1 MSLSIPYSI
10 YEFKV
15 VNLGSKL
22 NWINVWSS
30 IWRKGNFV
38 TIFQNNMFCH
48 HKHSFLNMAWN
59 KHAQFIKNTTSINHA
74 KALVPCTRILEWRH
88 ATWILLTSQLLGN
101 CYVSSWKFSFFFL
114 YPLFIVRK
122 KPRGQMT
129 VLNLSFDQIITDIL
143 FSFCFFMSQ
152 LQFSSPT
159 KFVLQLITILQIAF
173 DISLAT

>member
-30 IWRKGNFV
+30 IRRKGNFV
-38 TIFQNNMFCH
+38 TIFQNNMLCH
-48 HKHSFLNMAWN
+48 HKHSYVLNMAWN

-101 CYVSSWKFSFFFL
+101 CYVSSWKFSFFL
-114 YPLFIVRK
+114 TMYPLFIVRK
-122 KPRGQMT
+122 KPRGQMR
-129 VLNLSFDQIITDIL
+129 VLYLL
-143 FSFCFFMSQ
+143 
-152 LQFSSPT
+152 T
-159 KFVLQLITILQIAF
+159 K
-173 DISLAT
+173 